1 MIPRSTL
8 AGAIGNTVEWFDFA
22 VYGYFAKEI
31 GEPYFPADVPSL
43 QLLSAFAVFAV
54 GYLMRPIGGLLL
66 VLICPTLDP
75 SMASPSWRELADAPF
90 LSAADMRWYY
100 RHYAPDADDWR
111 AAPLLGDLR
120 NLPPYLGDQR

>member
-54 GYLMRPIGGLLL
+54 GYLMRPIGGLLIGADLPDAGSLHGQPLLARARGCPLPECRRHAL
-66 VLICPTLDP
+66 VLPPLRAGC
-75 SMASPSWRELADAPF
+75 RRLA
-90 LSAADMRWYY
+90 R
-100 RHYAPDADDWR
+100 R
-111 AAPLLGDLR
+111 AFAG
-120 NLPPYLGDQR
+120 